1 MANYHNYHNNAATMC
16 PGSTVY
22 IQDGKFEAGMR
33 KFKNKVQDSGLLL
46 ELKERE
52 AYEKPTTMRKKKAAQ
67 ARKRWLKKVAND
79 VLPTKLF

>member
-1 MANYHNYHNNAATMC
+1 MAHYNSNPTNLA

-22 IQDGKFEAGMR
+22 IQEGRFEAGLR

-52 AYEKPTTMRKKKAAQ
+52 SYTKPTTKRKRAAAQ
-67 ARKRWLKKVAND
+67 ARKRWLKKLSND
-79 VLPTKLF
+79 TLPTKLF

>member
-1 MANYHNYHNNAATMC
+1 MTRYNSTPMC

-22 IQDGKFEAGMR
+22 IQEGRFEAGLR

-52 AYEKPTTMRKKKAAQ
+52 SYEKPTTKRKRAAAQ
-67 ARKRWLKKVAND
+67 ARKRWLKKVSND
-79 VLPTKLF
+79 ILPKKLF